1 MAARP
6 DDIGT
11 GVMIGSQAVDDDAIG
26 LVSKERQD
34 LTPSGGGCSDSAS
47 NRNSPGKS
55 PESGFHLIQQDVR
68 LKGLPRS

>member
-11 GVMIGSQAVDDDAIG
+11 GVLIGSRAVDDDAIG
-26 LVSKERQD
+26 HLSAEQQD
-34 LTPSGGGCSDSAS
+34 LAVREGGCSDSAS

-55 PESGFHLIQQDVR
+55 LQSGFHLIQQDVR